1 MKKDL
6 KELRE
11 ARLAANEKLGEFY
24 LKVANREMTA
34 EEKME
39 LEMLNRELNQYNEAV
54 RIALS
59 ERECE
64 MSGKAL
70 PQVDKNKT
78 MREYLRNVRNGKA
91 EREILLSNVNHG
103 DTNTIEASGAINLT
117 IEELIPTLH
126 EGLDLPADLNMMTG
140 VVGNEVWPVSI
151 NDAEMEEVGEVAN
164 LTDQVLDFAK
174 ITPVQKRVGLTIPV
188 SNMAID
194 NAAFDLMAFV
204 QTKFTIA
211 LRKYLAS
218 KLYSQAEFSGNKGP
232 FSGLTPAG
240 NIDLSGNAYK
250 AILKA
255 VAAFSDKGFFEGDVT
270 IIMDRETEAELKA
283 TPKLAGAAAGFV
295 VEDGRCAGYPY
306 IVTHYLNTELA
317 SDHKTLVPTEDKYI
331 GIGYFQWFAV
341 QSHGTTRLSIDATSQ
356 SVAKKNVTAIT
367 LNSAWSFTDLSKF
380 INGGTPTGY
389 TNPTYP
395 TQAFALYKVV
405 DGTVTTEETTTT

>member
-1 MKKDL
+1 MV
-6 KELRE
+6 
-11 ARLAANEKLGEFY
+11 ANEKLGDLY
-24 LKVANREMTA
+24 LKAKGRELNA
-34 EEKME
+34 DEKLEEE
-39 LEMLNRELNQYNEAV
+39 LINRELHQIDEEIKMV
-54 RIALS
+54 VG
-59 ERECE
+59 EREFKN
-64 MSGKAL
+64 SL

-91 EREILLSNVNHG
+91 DREILLNNVNPG

-117 IEELIPTLH
+117 IMELIPTLH
-126 EGLDLPADLNMMTG
+126 EGLELPADLSIMTG

-151 NDAEMEEVGEVAN
+151 NDAEMEEVGEVAS

-174 ITPVQKRVGLTIPV
+174 ITPSIKRVGLTIPV

-194 NAAFDLMAFV
+194 NSAFDLMAFV

-211 LRKYLAS
+211 LRKYLAM

-232 FSGLTPAG
+232 FSGLTSAG

-255 VAAFSDKGFFEGDVT
+255 VAAFSDKGFFEGEVT

-295 VEDGRCAGYPY
+295 VENGRCAGYPY

-317 SDHKTLVPTEDKYI
+317 SDHKTLVPTEDKFI
-331 GIGYFQWFAV
+331 GIGYFPWFAV
-341 QSHGTTRLSIDATSQ
+341 QQHGEVRLTVDATSQ
-356 SVAKKNVTAIT
+356 AVAKKNITAIT
-367 LNSAWSFTDLSKF
+367 LNSAWSFTDLSIY
-380 INGGTPTGY
+380 INGGTPTGD

>member
-1 MKKDL
+1 
-6 KELRE
+6 
-11 ARLAANEKLGEFY
+11 
-24 LKVANREMTA
+24 
-34 EEKME
+34 
-39 LEMLNRELNQYNEAV
+39 
-54 RIALS
+54 
-59 ERECE
+59 
-64 MSGKAL
+64 
-70 PQVDKNKT
+70 
-78 MREYLRNVRNGKA
+78 
-91 EREILLSNVNHG
+91 
-103 DTNTIEASGAINLT
+103 
-117 IEELIPTLH
+117 
-126 EGLDLPADLNMMTG
+126 
-140 VVGNEVWPVSI
+140 
-151 NDAEMEEVGEVAN
+151 
-164 LTDQVLDFAK
+164 
-174 ITPVQKRVGLTIPV
+174 
-188 SNMAID
+188 
-194 NAAFDLMAFV
+194 
-204 QTKFTIA
+204 

-380 INGGTPTGY
+380 INGGTPTGD

>member
-1 MKKDL
+1 MKRTE

-11 ARLAANEKLGEFY
+11 ARLAANEKLGDLY
-24 LKVANREMTA
+24 VKASGRVMTA
-34 EEKME
+34 DEKLQEEMI
-39 LEMLNRELNQYNEAV
+39 NRELHQIEEEYKMV
-54 RIALS
+54 TS
-59 ERECE
+59 DRESQKNA
-64 MSGKAL
+64 MS
-70 PQVDKNKT
+70 QVDKNKT

-91 EREILLSNVNHG
+91 DREILLNNVNAG

-117 IEELIPTLH
+117 IRELIPTLH
-126 EGLDLPADLNMMTG
+126 EGLELPADLNLMTG

-151 NDAEMEEVGEVAN
+151 NDAELEEVGEVAS
-164 LTDQVLDFAK
+164 LTDQALDFAK
-174 ITPVQKRVGLTIPV
+174 ITPAVKRVGLTIPV

-194 NAAFDLMAFV
+194 NAAFDLLAFV

-211 LRKYLAS
+211 LRKYLAE
-218 KLYSQAEFSGNKGP
+218 KLYSQAAFTGNHGP
-232 FSGLTPAG
+232 FSNLTPAG
-240 NIDLSGNAYK
+240 TIDLGGNAYK

-255 VAAFSDKGFFEGDVT
+255 VAKFSDEGFFEGNVT

-317 SDHKTLVPTEDKYI
+317 SDNKTLVPTSDKYI

-341 QSHGTTRLSIDATSQ
+341 QQHGEVRLTVDATSQ
-356 SVAKKNVTAIT
+356 GVAKKNITAIT
-367 LNSAWSFTDLSKF
+367 MNSAWSMTDLSIY
-380 INGGTPTGY
+380 INGGQPTGD

-405 DGTVTTEETTTT
+405 DAEEETTTV

>member
-1 MKKDL
+1 MKRTE

-11 ARLAANEKLGEFY
+11 ARLAANEKLGDLY
-24 LKVANREMTA
+24 VKASGRVMTA
-34 EEKME
+34 DEKLQEE
-39 LEMLNRELNQYNEAV
+39 LINRELHQIEEEYKMVSSDRESQK
-54 RIALS
+54 IALS
-59 ERECE
+59 
-64 MSGKAL
+64 
-70 PQVDKNKT
+70 QVDKNKT

-91 EREILLSNVNHG
+91 DREILLNNVNAG

-117 IEELIPTLH
+117 IRELIPTLH
-126 EGLDLPADLNMMTG
+126 EGLELPADLNLMTG

-151 NDAEMEEVGEVAN
+151 NDAELEEVGEVAS
-164 LTDQVLDFAK
+164 LTDQALDFAK
-174 ITPVQKRVGLTIPV
+174 ITPAVKRVGLTIPV

-194 NAAFDLMAFV
+194 NAAFDLLAFV

-211 LRKYLAS
+211 LRKYLAE
-218 KLYSQAEFSGNKGP
+218 KLYSQAAFTGNHGP
-232 FSGLTPAG
+232 FSNLTPAG
-240 NIDLSGNAYK
+240 TIDLGGNAYK

-255 VAAFSDKGFFEGDVT
+255 VAKFSDEGFFEGNVT

-317 SDHKTLVPTEDKYI
+317 SDNKTLVPTTDKFI

-341 QSHGTTRLSIDATSQ
+341 QQHGEVRLTVDATSQ
-356 SVAKKNVTAIT
+356 GVAKKNITAIT
-367 LNSAWSFTDLSKF
+367 MNSAWSMTDLSIY
-380 INGGTPTGY
+380 INGGQPTGD

-405 DGTVTTEETTTT
+405 DAEEETTTV